1 MLAQLPTV
9 TVTVTT
15 MMMMMMMMM
24 TVEMMMDKK
33 ACAVIDCMEEYQDEH
48 R

>member
-9 TVTVTT
+9 TK
-15 MMMMMMMMM
+15 MMMMMM
-24 TVEMMMDKK
+24 TVTVEMMMRDKK
-33 ACAVIDCMEEYQDEH
+33 AYAVIDCMEEYQDEH